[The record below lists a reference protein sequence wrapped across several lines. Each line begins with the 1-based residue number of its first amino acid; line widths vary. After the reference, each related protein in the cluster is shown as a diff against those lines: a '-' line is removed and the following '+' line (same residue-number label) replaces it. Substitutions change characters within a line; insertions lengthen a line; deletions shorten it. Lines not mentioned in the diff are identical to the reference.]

1 MLKKVRWVS
10 SVFIWI
16 IQNGDPITLLSS
28 KRRLQ
33 VVVGISLLHVT
44 MKRNLIYLEIYN
56 ALLPPHM
63 QRHPIL
69 TCLARKYDNLVT
81 QIILHQKVLLIS
93 LGTLQMLLLWN
104 WEHIPV
110 LILGPLIITLSLSRS
125 LSFSSTLSIPKHY
138 YLLLYLYY
146 LPLTF
151 LLPLPS

>member
-1 MLKKVRWVS
+1 M
-10 SVFIWI
+10 
-16 IQNGDPITLLSS
+16 LSS
-28 KRRLQ
+28 
-33 VVVGISLLHVT
+33 HHTCNVT
-44 MKRNLIYLEIYN
+44 L
-56 ALLPPHM
+56 
-63 QRHPIL
+63 L

-138 YLLLYLYY
+138 YLLPYLYY
-146 LPLTF
+146 LSLSLFPFTFTLLSPKHYLYYLSITLLFTSFISLSPLF
-151 LLPLPS
+151 LNI

>member
-1 MLKKVRWVS
+1 M
-10 SVFIWI
+10 
-16 IQNGDPITLLSS
+16 LSS
-28 KRRLQ
+28 
-33 VVVGISLLHVT
+33 HHTCNVT
-44 MKRNLIYLEIYN
+44 L
-56 ALLPPHM
+56 
-63 QRHPIL
+63 L

-138 YLLLYLYY
+138 YLLPYLYY
-146 LPLTF
+146 LSLSF
-151 LLPLPS
+151 LLPSPSYPPNITYIIYLSITLLFTSFISLSPLFLNI